1 MQTQSTKSSL
11 LTLNESGKQYAERVE
26 DQLKKLNLYIP
37 GDSEILLKDLGI
49 QYQNYEKYL
58 DMAGNS
64 MDAKDT
70 NTYLVISNRFFNN
83 VINIQKNLGITV
95 MNRAKLKVL
104 ESTTVEENN
113 VLDTIETLLL
123 ED

>member
-1 MQTQSTKSSL
+1 M
-11 LTLNESGKQYAERVE
+11 LTLNESGKQYADRVE

-58 DMAGNS
+58 DMAGKS

-113 VLDTIETLLL
+113 VLETIETLLL